1 MLYAETD
8 KMHLVYMSL
17 EIMVVIIPMPDEYH
31 HPVLL
36 GTNDHGYLREN
47 VKSVTLDAIAI
58 NVAS

>member
-1 MLYAETD
+1 
-8 KMHLVYMSL
+8 
-17 EIMVVIIPMPDEYH
+17 MPDEYQAQ
-31 HPVLL
+31 PVLL